1 MTFKCTVSNSILSD
15 LQSESGFIF
24 LPVKF
29 SSKQIS
35 ALLDTGSSINL
46 MSQELFDNISP
57 RNKLQIEYCN
67 ESIVLANNQEIGINC
82 VAKVS
87 AVISGQQQ
95 SFTVYVLQGTS
106 HPLILGTEYM
116 RTHGVTLNFDNLSV
130 QSAQLS
136 APRKR
141 PQ

>member
-1 MTFKCTVSNSILSD
+1 
-15 LQSESGFIF
+15 
-24 LPVKF
+24 
-29 SSKQIS
+29 
-35 ALLDTGSSINL
+35 

-130 QSAQLS
+130 QPAQLS